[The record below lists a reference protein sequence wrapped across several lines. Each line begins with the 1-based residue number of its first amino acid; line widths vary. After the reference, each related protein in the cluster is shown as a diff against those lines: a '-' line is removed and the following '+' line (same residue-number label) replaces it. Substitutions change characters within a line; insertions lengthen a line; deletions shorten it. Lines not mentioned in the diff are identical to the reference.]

1 MNKLILYIS
10 NSKFIRIIVFVVVF
24 ILATTYIFSSS
35 IKSNSDTK
43 LDRNLEYLDKNKDEK
58 FDIFFFGNSYIYTAF
73 DPLLLKSI
81 TGNNSI
87 HFGTPS
93 RRFCFEPYIINEV
106 LKIRKPKLVVVDI
119 STTSMKT
126 PRREKDIYYNE
137 LAISSFELSFSKL
150 KQIYLFEGKDRNDVF
165 LKTNSQF
172 TNILYQL
179 TGENKFSNKH
189 KAKNGKI
196 LGFEPLTK
204 QHPNF
209 IKTRHE
215 YDSLYA
221 NPLNHKSSLSKSI
234 DSLTLK
240 ELNRLIDYF
249 KRDTSIELLFI
260 SSIKVNSIDENDF
273 FIDLIKS
280 KIHGIKNI
288 NVLEMNLHSNKKILN
303 MKFDDFYNSSHLMLT
318 GAYKATNFLSSYI
331 KQNYPSL
338 NVENSNG
345 NFIFTNKH
353 TDGKIL
359 VRNVQVLLEK
369 GFDQD
374 IRVVIDSIDKS
385 FLDYNTVM
393 TIVPKPRYISM
404 LSKYSKKRGYL
415 VDKEYLYIK
424 DYSKVENYLIG
435 RFNIKSKL
443 KKEQIDHIEL
453 SFWNGKTKQGTNKVT
468 IEI

>member
-1 MNKLILYIS
+1 
-10 NSKFIRIIVFVVVF
+10 
-24 ILATTYIFSSS
+24 
-35 IKSNSDTK
+35 
-43 LDRNLEYLDKNKDEK
+43 
-58 FDIFFFGNSYIYTAF
+58 
-73 DPLLLKSI
+73 
-81 TGNNSI
+81 
-87 HFGTPS
+87 
-93 RRFCFEPYIINEV
+93 
-106 LKIRKPKLVVVDI
+106 
-119 STTSMKT
+119 
-126 PRREKDIYYNE
+126 
-137 LAISSFELSFSKL
+137 
-150 KQIYLFEGKDRNDVF
+150 
-165 LKTNSQF
+165 
-172 TNILYQL
+172 
-179 TGENKFSNKH
+179 
-189 KAKNGKI
+189 
-196 LGFEPLTK
+196 
-204 QHPNF
+204 
-209 IKTRHE
+209 
-215 YDSLYA
+215 
-221 NPLNHKSSLSKSI
+221 
-234 DSLTLK
+234 
-240 ELNRLIDYF
+240 
-249 KRDTSIELLFI
+249 
-260 SSIKVNSIDENDF
+260 
-273 FIDLIKS
+273 
-280 KIHGIKNI
+280 
-288 NVLEMNLHSNKKILN
+288 MNLHSNKKILN